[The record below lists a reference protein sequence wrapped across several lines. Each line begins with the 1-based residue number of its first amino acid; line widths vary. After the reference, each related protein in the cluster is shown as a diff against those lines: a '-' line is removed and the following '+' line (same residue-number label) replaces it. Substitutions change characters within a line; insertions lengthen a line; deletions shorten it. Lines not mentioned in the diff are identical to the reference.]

1 MADAKKK
8 SRHVV
13 VVFMVDA
20 EYTDEQFGEDLA
32 VAIHEQGIDEL
43 NSLTNKVCS
52 SQVVGEYLVPDE
64 E

>member
-20 EYTDEQFGEDLA
+20 EYTDDALGADLA
-32 VAIHEQGIDEL
+32 VVIREQGCDAL
-43 NSLTNKVCS
+43 NSLSNNVCS